1 MATRNSRCAKGAA
14 VKLKWYGQA
23 CFLIT
28 ADSGL
33 KIITD
38 PYTPETSGYNPVTE
52 DVDIV
57 IRSSDNDSFH
67 CRADLIPGDP
77 VVITALDVAQQG
89 GQRTEDGIVFEAIEA
104 MEALNHRYH
113 DPDQNG
119 MYRFTV
125 DGVRVGHMGDVGNPL
140 SDAQI
145 DFFKDLDV
153 LLALTGGHPTIELD
167 DLKEVIDRARPRY
180 VVPMHFRTLSYKPRN
195 IYWIEAFLNYFSED
209 QIDFALHYE
218 IDLTPQALPDPT
230 RVLVLDYV
238 K

>member
-1 MATRNSRCAKGAA
+1 M
-14 VKLKWYGQA
+14 KLKWYGQA

-33 KIITD
+33 KIVTD
-38 PYTPETSGYNPVTE
+38 PYTPETAGYVPVRE
-52 DVDIV
+52 AADLV

-67 CRADLIPGDP
+67 CRADLIPGSP
-77 VVITALDVAQQG
+77 TVITALDVAREG
-89 GQRTEDGIVFEAIEA
+89 GQRTAKGLTVHAIEA

-125 DGVRVGHMGDVGNPL
+125 DGVSIGHMGDVGNPL
-140 SDAQI
+140 TDAQI
-145 DFFKDLDV
+145 DFFKDVDV

-167 DLKEVIDRARPRY
+167 DLKKVIDGARPKI

-195 IYWIEAFLNYFSED
+195 IYWIETFLDYFDEQND
-209 QIDFALHYE
+209 VDFACAYE
-218 IDLTPQALPDPT
+218 TTITPAMLPQPT

-238 K
+238 R